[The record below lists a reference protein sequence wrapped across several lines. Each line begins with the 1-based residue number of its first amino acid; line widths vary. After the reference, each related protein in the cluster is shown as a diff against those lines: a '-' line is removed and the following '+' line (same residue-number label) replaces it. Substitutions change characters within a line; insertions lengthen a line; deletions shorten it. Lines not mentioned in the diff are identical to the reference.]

1 MCGNKSTLAKLFFLK
16 ILRKPARSG
25 FRERRGLIVLSALLV
40 LAAKIVVYARCN
52 FARAC
57 ATAVLY
63 GRGVSLSLEV
73 VTCKC
78 GRFAR
83 EGIAGTW

>member
-1 MCGNKSTLAKLFFLK
+1 M
-16 ILRKPARSG
+16 
-25 FRERRGLIVLSALLV
+25 LSALLV
-40 LAAKIVVYARCN
+40 LAAKIVVHARRN

-57 ATAVLY
+57 ATVLH

-73 VTCKC
+73 VVTCEC

-83 EGIAGTW
+83 EGIALARGNP